1 MRRSTQPKELSA
13 CRAGEQVEGRGI
25 FLALVSTM
33 KGRSLYVLLK
43 ILQADRICAAAR
55 IAHGKLY
62 VSIDSP
68 TETELPWTRLF
79 DTSNTR
85 RTADCLFALAV
96 ILDPKVALL
105 IVRRL

>member
-33 KGRSLYVLLK
+33 KGRNLYVLLK

-55 IAHGKLY
+55 IAHGELY
-62 VSIDSP
+62 VSIESAAD
-68 TETELPWTRLF
+68 TELPS
-79 DTSNTR
+79 TSIFQTSETR
-85 RTADCLFALAV
+85 RGADWLSYCAV
-96 ILDPKVALL
+96 SP
-105 IVRRL
+105 